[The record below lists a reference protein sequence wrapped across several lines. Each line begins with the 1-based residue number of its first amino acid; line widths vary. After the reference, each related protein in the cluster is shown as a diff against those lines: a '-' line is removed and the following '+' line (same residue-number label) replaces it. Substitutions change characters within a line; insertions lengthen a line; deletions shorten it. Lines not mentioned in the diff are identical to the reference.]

1 MKTVK
6 AKALIVIKL
15 IKKKTY
21 KNYFVKKNNLKQR
34 IIFLTKR
41 LLHTKNNK

>member
-6 AKALIVIKL
+6 AKAPIVIKL
-15 IKKKTY
+15 IKKKT
-21 KNYFVKKNNLKQR
+21 YFVKKNNLKQR

-41 LLHTKNNK
+41 LLLTKNNK